1 MLLQAEL
8 AAMRHASWLFALCA
22 LVVFTAGTQGELQ
35 GSTQPLHLNLKEGPA
50 FSPETVADVE
60 QEAIEE
66 RYYSHTQNTPDPIST
81 RNKGDWK
88 SMGTWES
95 DASLYDVTLSDVV
108 FNLWWVE
115 DPNDENYDAN
125 LELRWTIFL
134 DGQQIFQYEDNE
146 DDNDGDDYEDGTGP
160 CKQTRDDPCEYAEP
174 PAEIFPNTLVERG
187 QTISLEVEMKSFRA
201 IYIYYDNASR
211 DSGMKVAADAVF
223 FGRGAQNGGE
233 VGFEYLE
240 AWKTDVSK
248 ILEGNFLT
256 LTVDGATL
264 DNNAQPSGYPRV
276 VDDAEYQ
283 LNNATV
289 KAVMVFWKLEQY
301 ARGDDPTVGFAY
313 TSRADHAPA
322 IMVEVGSL
330 DQISTGG
337 ESNDGFLGLP
347 GFELVVATLAIA
359 LTARRRR

>member
-1 MLLQAEL
+1 MLLQAGS
-8 AAMRHASWLFALCA
+8 AVMRHAGWLFALCA
-22 LVVFTAGTQGELQ
+22 LVAFAAGTQGELQ
-35 GSTQPLHLNLKEGPA
+35 GSTQPLHLNLKEIPE

-60 QEAIEE
+60 QVAIEK
-66 RYYSHTQNTPDPIST
+66 RYYSHTQNTPEPFST

-95 DASLYDVTLSDVV
+95 DASLYDVTISDVV

-115 DPNDENYDAN
+115 DPNDEEYDAN
-125 LELRWTIFL
+125 LELRWTLFL

-146 DDNDGDDYEDGTGP
+146 DDNDDDGYEDGTGP
-160 CKQTRDDPCEYAEP
+160 CPQTRDDPCEYAEP
-174 PAEIFPNTLVERG
+174 PTGTFPSTLVERG
-187 QTISLEVEMKSFRA
+187 LTISLEVEMKSFRA

-223 FGRGAQNGGE
+223 FGRGTQGSGE

-240 AWKTDVSK
+240 AWKTDANE
-248 ILEGNFLT
+248 ILKGNFLT

-276 VDDAEYQ
+276 EEGVEYQ

-322 IMVEVGSL
+322 IMVDIGSL
-330 DQISTGG
+330 GQISTG
-337 ESNDGFLGLP
+337 EEANSGFLGLP
-347 GFELVVATLAIA
+347 GFELVMAALVIA

>member
-1 MLLQAEL
+1 MLLQTGL
-8 AAMRHASWLFALCA
+8 AAMRHAGWLFVLCA
-22 LVVFTAGTQGELQ
+22 LVAFAAGTQGELQ
-35 GSTQPLHLNLKEGPA
+35 GSTQPLHLNLKEGA
-50 FSPETVADVE
+50 EFSPETVADVE

-66 RYYSHTQNTPDPIST
+66 RYYSHTQNTPWPIST
-81 RNKGDWK
+81 RSKGDWK

-95 DASLYDVTLSDVV
+95 EASQYDVTLNDVV

-115 DPNDENYDAN
+115 DPNDEEYDTN

-146 DDNDGDDYEDGTGP
+146 DDHDGDGYEDGTGP
-160 CKQTRDDPCEYAEP
+160 CPQTRDDPCEYAEP
-174 PAEIFPNTLVERG
+174 PTGTFPNTLVERG

-223 FGRGAQNGGE
+223 FGRGQQGGGE
-233 VGFEYLE
+233 VGFEYIE
-240 AWKTDVSK
+240 AWKTDVNE

-256 LTVDGATL
+256 LIVDGATL
-264 DNNAQPSGYPRV
+264 DNNAQPSGYPRGEEGV
-276 VDDAEYQ
+276 EYQ

-313 TSRADHAPA
+313 TSRAAHAPA

>member
-1 MLLQAEL
+1 MLLQAAG
-8 AAMRHASWLFALCA
+8 AAMRPVGWLFALCMLVA
-22 LVVFTAGTQGELQ
+22 LATGVQGELQ
-35 GSTQPLHLNLKEGPA
+35 GSFQPLHMNVKEGTE

-60 QEAIEE
+60 QAAVEE
-66 RYYSHTQNTPDPIST
+66 RYYSHTQNTPWPIST

-95 DASLYDVTLSDVV
+95 DAALYDVTLSDVV

-134 DGQQIFQYEDNE
+134 DGQQVFQYEDNE
-146 DDNDGDDYEDGTGP
+146 DDNDGDEYEDGTGP

-174 PAEIFPNTLVERG
+174 PAETFPETFVERG
-187 QTISLEVEMKSFRA
+187 QAISLEVEMKSFRA

-223 FGRGAQNGGE
+223 FGRGTQNGGE

-240 AWKTDVSK
+240 AWKTDVNE

-276 VDDAEYQ
+276 EDGAEYQ

-289 KAVMVFWKLEQY
+289 EAVLVFWKLEQY
-301 ARGDDPTVGFAY
+301 ARGDNPTVGFAY
-313 TSRADHAPA
+313 TSRADYAPA
-322 IMVEVGSL
+322 IMVEVGNL
-330 DQISTGG
+330 DQISASGG
-337 ESNDGFLGLP
+337 SDDSGILGLP
-347 GFELVVATLAIA
+347 GFPLLLATPALAWA
-359 LTARRRR
+359 ARRR